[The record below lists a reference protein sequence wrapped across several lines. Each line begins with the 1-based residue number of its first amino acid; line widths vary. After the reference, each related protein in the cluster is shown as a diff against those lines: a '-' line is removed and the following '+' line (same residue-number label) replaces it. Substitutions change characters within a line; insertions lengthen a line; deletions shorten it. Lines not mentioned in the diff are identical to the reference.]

1 MLNLGPWVAQQRTE
15 ILSRRTAMIAGFA
28 ALPAWKLLGC
38 GAYFAYVEH
47 PFALPSTE
55 VCKRAVAQ
63 SSILMLPGSMFQPEG
78 SPAGERQIRI
88 AFANID
94 RDGIAEFFARLAKFQ
109 P

>member
-1 MLNLGPWVAQQRTE
+1 MRNLGPWVAEQRTE
-15 ILSRRTAMIAGFA
+15 ILARRAAMIKGFA

-47 PFALPSTE
+47 PFDLTSTE
-55 VCKRAVAQ
+55 VCKRAVDQA
-63 SSILMLPGSMFQPEG
+63 SILMLPGSMFQPQG
-78 SPAGERQIRI
+78 SKAGQGQIRI

-94 RDGIAEFFARLAKFQ
+94 RDGIAEFFARLATFN